1 MQQTYKNYNQ
11 YLNFSNFNQNH
22 GYSTNTPFPHIVID
36 NFLNNEV
43 AESILLNFP
52 EIKSEGWINYF
63 HYNENKYGLN
73 KRELLPKEIIQTI
86 DYLNSEDF
94 ISKLE
99 NLSGIKGLIAD
110 SSLEGAGIHQSEK
123 GGFLNIHA
131 DFQTHPHHRNWIRR
145 MNLIIFFNKDWKSDY
160 RGELELWTKDM
171 KKCEVKVSPIFNRAV
186 IFNTDET
193 SYHGFPD
200 KIDFPSGNTRK
211 SIALYYYTIGEIKKI
226 GGSTNYKA
234 RPGDGI
240 KALFIWL
247 DKKILYFYSMF
258 KGALG
263 IDDTFVS
270 NTLAFFKKITKWKKR

>member
-1 MQQTYKNYNQ
+1 MHSSEINRVQ
-11 YLNFSNFNQNH
+11 YLNFSNFPQSDV
-22 GYSTNTPFPHIVID
+22 YSSNNPFPHIVID
-36 NFLNNEV
+36 NFLNKDV
-43 AESILLNFP
+43 AEDIWSNFP

-73 KRELLPKEIIQTI
+73 KRELLPKEILHTI

-99 NLSGIKGLIAD
+99 SLSGISGLMAD
-110 SSLEGAGIHQSEK
+110 PSLEGAGIHQSEK

-145 MNLIIFFNKDWKSDY
+145 MNLIIFFNKDWKPEY

-171 KKCEVKVSPIFNRAV
+171 KKCEVKVSPVFNRAV
-186 IFNTDET
+186 IFNTDEK

-200 KIDFPSGNTRK
+200 KINFPEGDTRK
-211 SIALYYYTIGEIKKI
+211 SIALYYYTMGNVKKI
-226 GGSTNYKA
+226 GGSTNYKS

-270 NTLAFFKKITKWKKR
+270 NTLAFLKKITKWKKQ